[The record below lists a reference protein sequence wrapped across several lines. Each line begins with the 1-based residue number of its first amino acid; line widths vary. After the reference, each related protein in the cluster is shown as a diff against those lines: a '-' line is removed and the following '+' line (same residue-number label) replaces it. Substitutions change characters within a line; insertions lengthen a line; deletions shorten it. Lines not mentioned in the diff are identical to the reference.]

1 MSADEA
7 FVQQLSDMAEQQAK
21 TTATEFGV
29 ELDFSPESLDKLDE
43 VIARP
48 EFKSD
53 GNDSAGTGLGVYVGE
68 VIRRNLGARWTEN
81 EEYGVHLRSVGD
93 ENMISL
99 PIRWIQRRIGYGHD
113 ESLMDKYR
121 SLVHQLEGRATVSE
135 GTAAFI
141 AGPDGIMEEDHG
153 IPEILVRAP
162 AIIFHI
168 TAAADGEVD
177 DEEREQFMRFMAD
190 YTEERSPLFKRVV
203 VAMRPKINQYFAYL
217 NSPEFN
223 DHESLDLIQKSVDA
237 QFTEEEARAFKVAL
251 LDLGKSVADASG
263 GFLGFGDK
271 ISEEE
276 ITWLT
281 HIAEVFGLAAEK

>member
-7 FVQQLSDMAEQQAK
+7 FVQQLSDMAEQQARS
-21 TTATEFGV
+21 TATEFGV
-29 ELDFSPESLDKLDE
+29 NLDFSPESLDKLDGL
-43 VIARP
+43 VSRP
-48 EFKSD
+48 EFTSN
-53 GNDSAGTGLGVYVGE
+53 GNDSTATGLGVYVGE
-68 VIRRNLGARWTEN
+68 VIRRNLGARWVES
-81 EEYGVHLRSVGD
+81 EDYGVHLRSVGD

-99 PIRWIQRRIGYGHD
+99 PISWIQRRINTGLD
-113 ESLMDKYR
+113 ESLMEKYR
-121 SLVHQLEGRATVSE
+121 SLVHQLQGRATVSE

-141 AGPDGIMEEDHG
+141 AGPDGIIEEDHG

-177 DEEREQFMRFMAD
+177 DEEREQFMQFMTN

-203 VAMRPKINQYFAYL
+203 AAMRPKINQYFAYL

-223 DHESLDLIQKSVDA
+223 DHESLDLIQKTVDA
-237 QFTEEEARAFKVAL
+237 QFTEEEAHAFKVAL

-276 ITWLT
+276 ISWLT
-281 HIAEVFGLAAEK
+281 HIAEVFGLAAEE